1 MPINERLLK
10 PYDPNATE
18 DRIAKQWE
26 TAKAFAP
33 AAVARSGKIF
43 SMVLPPPNVTGAL
56 HLGHATMLAIE
67 DIMVRYARM
76 RGDKTLWLPGT
87 DHAAIATQVKVE
99 ELIHK
104 TEGQTR
110 AELGREEFLK
120 RVEIFAAEKHDEIV
134 AQIKKMGASVDWSR
148 EAFTLDE
155 TRSRAGRAAFKQ
167 FYDAGL
173 IYRGRRLVNW
183 DPKLQTTVSDDE
195 IEWENEA
202 TPLYY
207 LKYGPFVIAT
217 ARPETK
223 FGDKYVVVHPTDER
237 YQQFKDGE
245 KITVEWLTGP
255 ITATVIKDEIID
267 PTFGTGAMTITPAHD
282 QTDYDIAAR
291 HQLAFEQIIDL
302 RGKLLPVAGDLAGQ
316 HWKKARPLIIEKLRA
331 KGLLEKIEPDYQ
343 HQIAKNSRGGGLIEP
358 QVLEQW
364 FVAVNKPFGEKQM
377 TLKEL
382 MRQPVA
388 DGRIKIIP
396 ERFQKVYFHWLDHL
410 RDWCIS
416 RQIWYGHRIPV
427 WYRPKAAPDDGR
439 ADQSRAGQE
448 IYVGIEPPADDD
460 WQQDPDTLD
469 TWFSS
474 GLWTFSTLGWPA
486 SAAGKPNSPTDLE
499 TFHPTTVLETGY
511 DILFFWVARMILMS
525 GFLLQQIPFHTV
537 YLHGLVRDE
546 GGKKMSKSKDNS
558 IDPSVM
564 VEKYGADALRL
575 ALIIGT
581 SPGHDLKISEDRI
594 RGYKHFSNKLWNI
607 GRFTLTAIGET
618 APPPTAEISAA
629 DQAALTELNI
639 LTKEVTT
646 DLDNYNFHLAAEKL
660 YHYIWHTLADKIIE
674 RVKTKEQSLWLLYTA
689 FERSLRLL
697 HPFSPF
703 ITEELWSFLPKP
715 PTDTLLIN
723 APWPT
728 F

>member
-1 MPINERLLK
+1 MPIAERLLK
-10 PYDPNATE
+10 PYDPQATE
-18 DRIAKQWE
+18 GRIYEQWN
-26 TAKAFAP
+26 AAGAFAP
-33 AAVARSGKIF
+33 EFKPRSEKVF
-43 SMVLPPPNVTGAL
+43 SMALPPPNVTGAL
-56 HLGHATMLAIE
+56 HLGHAAMLAIE

-99 ELIHK
+99 ELIYK
-104 TEGQTR
+104 TEGKTR
-110 AELGREEFLK
+110 FALGREEFLK
-120 RVEIFAAEKHDEIV
+120 RVEAFAAEKHDEIV
-134 AQIKKMGASVDWSR
+134 GQIKKLGASVDWSR

-155 TRSRAGRAAFKQ
+155 ARSRAVRAAFKQ

-195 IEWENEA
+195 VEWQTETA
-202 TPLYY
+202 PLYY

-223 FGDKYVVVHPTDER
+223 FGDKYVVVHPADER
-237 YQQFKDGE
+237 YQQFKHGE
-245 KITVEWLTGP
+245 KIVVDWLTGP
-255 ITATVIKDEIID
+255 VTATVIKDEIID
-267 PTFGTGAMTITPAHD
+267 PAFGTGAMTITPAHD
-282 QTDYDIAAR
+282 QTDYDLAER
-291 HQLAFEQIIDL
+291 HHLDFAPVIDQ
-302 RGKLLPVAGDLAGQ
+302 RGRLLPLAGDLTGQ

-331 KGLLEKIEPDYQ
+331 KGWLEKIEPNYQ

-358 QVLEQW
+358 QILEQW
-364 FVAVNKPFGEKQM
+364 FVAVNKPFGEKPT

-396 ERFQKVYFHWLDHL
+396 ERFKKVYFHWLDHL

-427 WYRPKAAPDDGR
+427 WYQPKAGQP
-439 ADQSRAGQE
+439 RAGQE
-448 IYVGIEPPADDD
+448 VYVGIEPPANGG
-460 WQQDPDTLD
+460 WTQDPDTLD

-474 GLWTFSTLGWPA
+474 GLWTFSTLGWPDP
-486 SAAGKPNSPTDLE
+486 PNGGLDLK
-499 TFHPTTVLETGY
+499 TFHPLTVLETGY

-525 GFLLQQIPFHTV
+525 GFLLDQIPFPIV
-537 YLHGLVRDE
+537 YLHGLVRDA

-558 IDPSVM
+558 IDPLTM
-564 VEKYGADALRL
+564 IAQYGADALRL

-594 RGYKHFSNKLWNI
+594 RGYKYFSNKLWNI
-607 GRFTLTAIGET
+607 GRFTLTAIAG
-618 APPPTAEISAA
+618 AVPVRPAVISAA
-629 DQAALTELNI
+629 DQTALAELAA
-639 LTKEVTT
+639 LTKEVTI
-646 DLDNYNFHLAAEKL
+646 DLENYNFHLAAEKL

-674 RVKTKEQSLWLLYTA
+674 QVKTEQHSLWLLYTA

-703 ITEELWSFLPKP
+703 ITEELWSFLPKAP
-715 PTDTLLIN
+715 DATLLIN
-723 APWPT
+723 TPWPT
-728 F
+728 P